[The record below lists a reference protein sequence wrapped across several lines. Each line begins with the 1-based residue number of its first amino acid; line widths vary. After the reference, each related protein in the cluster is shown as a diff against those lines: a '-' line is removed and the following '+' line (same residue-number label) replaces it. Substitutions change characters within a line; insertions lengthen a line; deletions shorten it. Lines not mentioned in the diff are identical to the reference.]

1 MNYNGS
7 WVYNLLREPQ
17 FSRILKATEKHPR
30 VERRMLKRIKPTKTK
45 LFINVTY
52 RSHSLIRW
60 YKELLRE
67 EIDDIIFNKQR
78 LWIKDS
84 IRERYNWHSRLRARV
99 IACKNKDFYKFK
111 YFSYIY
117 S

>member
-1 MNYNGS
+1 MSYINNWLYHH
-7 WVYNLLREPQ
+7 LRDIQ
-17 FSRILKATEKHPR
+17 FNKILKINKKRPR
-30 VERRMLKRIKPTKTK
+30 VEKRMRKRIKPTKTK

-52 RSHSLIRW
+52 RSYPLIRW

-84 IRERYNWHSRLRARV
+84 IRERYNWYSGLRARV

-111 YFSYIY
+111 
-117 S
+117 